1 MASIRCRK
9 ESGKLYLDFIYQS
22 KRCREQTDLD
32 DTKTN
37 RRRLQ
42 RLANRLEAQIAAGTF
57 RYAEMFPNSRRAQEF
72 EVETDDSLSGH
83 PTLAEYAEQWF
94 ARSEVAWKRSYRHKC
109 YVPDDSI
116 SPRSYPLWCA
126 RELLNTVLEE
136 ARR

>member
-9 ESGKLYLDFIYQS
+9 ETGKLYLDFIYQS

-72 EVETDDSLSGH
+72 EVEADDSLRGD
-83 PTLAEYAEQWF
+83 PTLAGYAEQWF
-94 ARSEVAWKRSYRHKC
+94 ARSEVAWKRSYRHK
-109 YVPDDSI
+109 
-116 SPRSYPLWCA
+116 L
-126 RELLNTVLEE
+126 REILELHVKPAFGERVLPHSCGHNWS
-136 ARR
+136 ASS